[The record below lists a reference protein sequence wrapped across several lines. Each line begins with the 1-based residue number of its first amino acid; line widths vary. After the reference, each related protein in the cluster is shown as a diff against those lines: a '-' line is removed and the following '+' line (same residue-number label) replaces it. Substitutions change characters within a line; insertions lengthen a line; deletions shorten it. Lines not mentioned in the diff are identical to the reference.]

1 MNEPHPASQEPSAPN
16 STVFVSV
23 DPSTGRELAR
33 YPAMDAEAVELA
45 LQRAVADQ
53 ARWKKT
59 PVAAR
64 AALLSELARLLE
76 LEAKDHAALMSREMG
91 KPFREAVAEIKKCA
105 LTARHFAEHGPT
117 MLGVEPVQTD
127 AHRSEVRHDPLGVI
141 LAIMP
146 WNFPFWQVFRFGLPA
161 LLAGNAIL
169 LKHAPA
175 TMGSAAA
182 IESLVRRAG
191 APRGLLQNLPLEVDE
206 VGRLIAD
213 PRVAAV
219 TLTGS
224 TLSGRAVAAQAGAAL
239 KPCVLELGG
248 SDAFIVMPS
257 VDLEYVVKE
266 AVRAR
271 VQNNGQSCIAA
282 KRFFVH
288 AAVYDVFVSRF
299 VEQLAALKVGD
310 PMDESVDLGPLASR
324 AARERLQAQ
333 VERAVEAGGRILI
346 GGRPQSGPGFFYP
359 PTVLEG
365 VPVEAAVA
373 REELFGPVAMVWKV
387 ENVDEALRLAND
399 SPYGL
404 SASVWTRDED
414 EATRAVTELEVGSVF
429 VNGMPRSDPRL
440 PFGGLKESGFGRE
453 LGRAGLLAFTATR
466 AIWRRS
472 E

>member
-1 MNEPHPASQEPSAPN
+1 MNAQDQELSAGFASVN
-16 STVFVSV
+16 
-23 DPSTGRELAR
+23 PSTGREFAR
-33 YPAMDAEAVELA
+33 YPALDHVALEAIV
-45 LQRAVADQ
+45 QRAVADQ

-59 PVAAR
+59 PLAQRSAML
-64 AALLSELARLLE
+64 AELGRLLE

-105 LTARHFAEHGPT
+105 LTARHFAEHGAA
-117 MLGVEPVQTD
+117 MLGSEPVQTD
-127 AHRSEVRHDPLGVI
+127 AQHSEVRHEPLGVV

-146 WNFPFWQVFRFGLPA
+146 WNFPFWQAFRFGLPA
-161 LLAGNAIL
+161 MLAGNTIL

-191 APRGLLQNLPLEVDE
+191 APRGVLQSIPIAVSEVA
-206 VGRLIAD
+206 RLIAD
-213 PRVAAV
+213 PRIAAV

-224 TLSGRAVAAQAGAAL
+224 TTAGRVVASQAGAAL

-257 VDLEYVVKE
+257 IDLEHVVKE

-282 KRFFVH
+282 KRFYVH
-288 AAVYDVFVSRF
+288 AAIYDVFVERF
-299 VEQLAALKVGD
+299 VAALGALKLGD
-310 PMDESVDLGPLASR
+310 PMDESVDLGPLASGE
-324 AARERLQAQ
+324 ARKRLQDQ
-333 VERAVEAGGRILI
+333 VDRATAAGARILT
-346 GGRPQSGPGFFYP
+346 GGKPAAGPGFFYP
-359 PTVLEG
+359 PTAIEG
-365 VPVEAAVA
+365 LPADTDVA
-373 REELFGPVAMVWKV
+373 SEELFGPVAMLWKV
-387 ENVDEALRLAND
+387 DSLEEALSLAND

-404 SASVWTRDED
+404 SASVWTRDEN
-414 EATRAVTELEVGSVF
+414 EANRAVAELEAGSVF

-440 PFGGLKESGFGRE
+440 PFGGIKQSGYGRE